1 LVLSLKHWKN
11 IVQAQD
17 QANWLYRKEDVLK
30 IRLQI
35 ANTIIGQ
42 LGGRRFKVM
51 TGARDFLALDSGV
64 SFRLPAFPGVQ
75 CNAVRVVLE
84 ASDTYTVEFLR
95 VWGRSVKSLSVHS
108 DIYAEDLSG
117 LFERETGLRVS
128 L

>member
-1 LVLSLKHWKN
+1 M
-11 IVQAQD
+11 QAQD
-17 QANWLYRKEDVLK
+17 QQQELRE

>member
-17 QANWLYRKEDVLK
+17 QQQELRE

>member
-1 LVLSLKHWKN
+1 LGLFGSLSLKHWKS

-17 QANWLYRKEDVLK
+17 QQQELRE

>member
-17 QANWLYRKEDVLK
+17 QQQELRE

-42 LGGRRFKVM
+42 LGGRRFRVM

-64 SFRLPAFPGVQ
+64 SFKLPAFPGVQ